1 MAVSL
6 SWNVSV
12 SNTSDTAATVTVVL
26 YAKSTSGSYNNDGP
40 SGSITIDGTKYSFSH
55 NFSANK
61 TTKLATKSKSI
72 PRTTAAKSIS
82 IKASFATGVS
92 SGTISKSGS
101 TTVSARP
108 KYTVTFNA
116 NYTGGTNTTVAV
128 FSGYTGTFP
137 TLSRTG
143 FTNTKWGTTAA
154 GGTLYNPGAATPAI
168 SSAKTYYAQWTPNT
182 YVVRYNA
189 NGGTSGSV
197 TSQNRTYDTAMTI
210 DSNAVPTRQY
220 YNFLG
225 WATTSTAT
233 VPEYTTTLPA
243 STLTSEITLYAVW
256 ELSFVPPAFDIS
268 ATVPQRWNSST
279 SQSDQDSL
287 NIRIPVTWINGENAD
302 GTPAQV
308 TRVLY
313 EYKLS
318 TDTTWTT
325 LATHTISSGT
335 TDSLITTGNL
345 FSISDAYDIRI
356 TISDANASVY
366 YVSFITKSTFIW
378 KAQRNGGAFVF
389 GVDVEV
395 QGSGE
400 LTGTVTA
407 EDIILD
413 LDDNA
418 ASGVDY
424 EIITALTAL
433 GWDCTPS

>member
-1 MAVSL
+1 MAVTL
-6 SWNVSV
+6 SWSVSV
-12 SNTSDTAATVTVVL
+12 TNTSDTAATVSVTL
-26 YAKSTSGSYNNDGP
+26 YAKSTSGSYNNTGP

-55 NFSANK
+55 NFSANT

-72 PRTTAAKSIS
+72 SRTTAAKSIS

-92 SGTISKSGS
+92 SGTISKSGTAS
-101 TTVSARP
+101 VSARP

-116 NYTGGTNTTVAV
+116 NYSGGANATASV

-137 TLSRTG
+137 TLSRPG
-143 FTNTKWGTTAA
+143 YTNTKWGTAA
-154 GGTLYNPGAATPAI
+154 GGGTLYNPGAATPAI
-168 SSAKTYYAQWTPNT
+168 SGAVTYYAQWTPNT
-182 YVVRYNA
+182 YLVKYNA

-197 TSQNRTYDTAMTI
+197 TSQNRTYNTAMTI
-210 DSNAVPTRQY
+210 DSNATPTRQF

-233 VPEYTTTLPA
+233 VPEFTTSYPA
-243 STLTSEITLYAVW
+243 STLTSDITLYAVW
-256 ELSFVPPAFDIS
+256 ELSFVPPAFNIS
-268 ATVPQRWNSST
+268 ATVPQRWNAST
-279 SQSDQDSL
+279 SQADQDSM
-287 NIRIPVTWINGENAD
+287 NIRIPVTWVNGENAD
-302 GTPAQV
+302 GTAAQV
-308 TRVLY
+308 TSVVY

-335 TDSLITTGNL
+335 TDSLITSGNL
-345 FSISDAYDIRI
+345 FATSNAYDIRI

-378 KAQRNGGAFVF
+378 KAQQNGGAFVF

-395 QGSGE
+395 QGDE
-400 LTGTVTA
+400 EVTGTVTA
-407 EDIILD
+407 EDIILE

-424 EIITALTAL
+424 EILTALAAL
-433 GWDCTPS
+433 GWDCSPS